1 METHTPPHDHHQGR
15 EPYTLDD
22 AIFGLKLLLE
32 LYILVIVHD
41 GVEAMCYS
49 NDCAVAELSSDGI
62 LNEVICLKVY
72 SSCGLI
78 KDEDL
83 GLTKES
89 SC

>member
-1 METHTPPHDHHQGR
+1 M
-15 EPYTLDD
+15 
-22 AIFGLKLLLE
+22 KSLLV

-41 GVEAMCYS
+41 GVETMSYS
-49 NDCAVAELSSDGI
+49 NDCAVAKLSSDGS
-62 LNEVICLKVY
+62 LNEVICLKVH